1 MNPIRTI
8 LVIVDPIAKQHPAVA
23 KAGLL
28 AEKFSA
34 HLVLF
39 LCDTKASRNIRQAE
53 RAGNT
58 AAPPI
63 CDLNSLLEPLAEPL
77 RQRGIDVTTETISAD
92 PLHTALLDRLRHT
105 CADLVIKD
113 THHHSVA
120 QRALLT
126 NTDWELIRGCPV
138 PLLLTK
144 PKLWASNPCIC
155 AAVDPGHDDD
165 KPLLLDRCIL
175 DEASAFAMHLGGQ
188 LHVLHT
194 YIPTA
199 VIAAATA
206 SIPPMMMNVS
216 PQLVAGER
224 ARKLKELSS
233 LVSDYRVPAANVHL
247 EIGGVSEVLCRLAEQ
262 LGADVMTMGA
272 VSRSAVKR
280 IFIGSTAESVLERLP
295 CDALIVKAPNFAELL
310 VL

>member
-1 MNPIRTI
+1 MNPIRSI
-8 LVIVDPIAKQHPAVA
+8 LVIVDPTAKQHPAVT

-28 AEKFSA
+28 AQKFSA
-34 HLVLF
+34 RLDLF

-53 RAGNT
+53 RARNA
-58 AAPPI
+58 AAPLVI
-63 CDLNSLLEPLAEPL
+63 DLKPFFESLAEPL
-77 RQRGIDVTTETISAD
+77 RQRGIDVTTEAVSAD
-92 PLHTALLDRLRHT
+92 PLHAALLERVRYT
-105 CADLVIKD
+105 CADLVVKD

-120 QRALLT
+120 QRTILT

-144 PKLWASNPCIC
+144 PKPWTSNPCIC

-165 KPLLLDRCIL
+165 KPRLLDRSIL
-175 DEASAFAMHLGGQ
+175 DEASTFATKLGGQ

-194 YIPTA
+194 YIPMALVASATGSVPPA
-199 VIAAATA
+199 V
-206 SIPPMMMNVS
+206 MDVS
-216 PQLVAGER
+216 PELLAGER
-224 ARKLKELSS
+224 ATKLRELTA
-233 LVSDYRVPAANVHL
+233 LVADYRVPDSNVHL
-247 EIGGVSEVLCRLAEQ
+247 EIGGVSEALCRLAGQ
-262 LGADVMTMGA
+262 LNADVMTMGA